1 MDTWVGSTSELLWTM
16 LLWTWICSSQET
28 LNSNFFLLSLMKLP
42 NTLLSLSVPVL
53 ELEYASRGRAQTE
66 RCQAPLSE
74 PSFSL
79 KSWSLGSSPVS
90 SNSCFCKIPSS
101 FPNYSQYKLVHHSQK
116 QMCQYTFNLHLSYY
130 AWGWASF
137 LIFNVHVF
145 LEILSHLPTG
155 VSRRWFIGILLHVRE
170 FGFWPLSQSFLRP
183 VLTCVSSSHFLI
195 WDLASSSV
203 KWVRGLGFHHMVSAS
218 FDPASLAWLPPS
230 V

>member
-1 MDTWVGSTSELLWTM
+1 MSTPQFLYTFICWWTLGLVPPLSYCEQCCSEHGSVVLKRPWTP
-16 LLWTWICSSQET
+16 I
-28 LNSNFFLLSLMKLP
+28 FFLLSLMKLP

-116 QMCQYTFNLHLSYY
+116 QMYQYTFNLHLSYY

-155 VSRRWFIGILLHVRE
+155 VSHCWFTGI
-170 FGFWPLSQSFLRP
+170 
-183 VLTCVSSSHFLI
+183 CYVSET
-195 WDLASSSV
+195 
-203 KWVRGLGFHHMVSAS
+203 LGFGLWARV
-218 FDPASLAWLPPS
+218 F
-230 V
+230 